1 MRRYVIIG
9 TGAAGISASEA
20 IRCYDQNGEIL
31 LIGDERHGFYSRPGV
46 AYFLNGE
53 LSEQQLF
60 PFTQQDFRRLNV
72 RMLNARVTRIHPQQ
86 HQIELENRARLPYDR
101 LLIATGASAV
111 RSTVPGNH
119 LQGVVKMDT
128 LDDVHHIIKLTQR
141 ARTAVVVG
149 GGITALELV
158 EGLRA
163 RGVKTHYFLRG
174 DRYWGNVL
182 DEAESQIIE
191 RRLKDD
197 GCQIH
202 TNTEL
207 AEILGKNG
215 HVLGVRTADG
225 RQIACEIVGVAIG
238 VLPRLDLAK
247 TADIHIDRG
256 IMVNEYLETSTSDIY
271 AAGDVAQVYDPFTKK
286 SVLDSLW
293 GSARDQGTAAGMNM
307 AGQCMIYTKL
317 IPFNV
322 TRLAN
327 LTTTIIGAVGK
338 GADRDLAGIARGDS
352 EVWRLLPDS
361 IAAQTSFEVNRL
373 RILVGENS
381 LIGAL
386 VMGDQTLSQP
396 LQNLIA
402 RRVDITLIREKL
414 LQPEAPLGEL
424 IADFW
429 IQWKGNYADR
439 PSRPPQQS

>member
-20 IRCYDQNGEIL
+20 IRCHDQSGEIL
-31 LIGDERHGFYSRPGV
+31 LIGDERQGFYSRPGV

-53 LSEQQLF
+53 ISEQQLY
-60 PFTQQDFRRLNV
+60 PFTPQDFRRLNV
-72 RMLNARVTRIHPQQ
+72 RMLNAKVTRLHPEL
-86 HQIELENRARLPYDR
+86 HQVELENRTRIPYDR
-101 LLIATGASAV
+101 LLIATGAAAV
-111 RSTVPGNH
+111 RSNVPGND

-128 LDDVHHIIKLTQR
+128 LDDVHHIIKLTR
-141 ARTAVVVG
+141 KARSAVVVG

-163 RGVKTHYFLRG
+163 RGLKTHYFLRG

-182 DEAESQIIE
+182 DETESQIIE
-191 RRLKDD
+191 RRLMDD

-202 TNTEL
+202 YNTEL

-215 HVLGVRTADG
+215 RVVGVRTADG
-225 RQIACEIVGVAIG
+225 RQIACEIVGIAIG
-238 VLPRLDLAK
+238 VLPRLDLAR
-247 TADIHIDRG
+247 TADLHIDRG
-256 IMVNEYLETSTSDIY
+256 IMVNEYLETNAPDIF

-293 GSARDQGTAAGMNM
+293 GPARDQGTAAGMNM
-307 AGQCMIYTKL
+307 AGQCMIYSKL

-327 LTTTIIGAVGK
+327 LTTTIIGTVGK

-361 IAAQTSFEVNRL
+361 IAAQNNFEVNRL

-402 RRVDITLIREKL
+402 RRVDITPIRDRM
-414 LQPEAPLGEL
+414 LQPRAPLADL
-424 IADFW
+424 IAEFW
-429 IQWKGNYADR
+429 AHWRLAYA
-439 PSRPPQQS
+439 PQQP

>member
-9 TGAAGISASEA
+9 TGPAGISASEA
-20 IRCYDQNGEIL
+20 IRCHDQSGEIL
-31 LIGDERHGFYSRPGV
+31 LIGDERYGFYSRPGV

-53 LSEQQLF
+53 ISEQQLF
-60 PFTQQDFRRLNV
+60 PFSQQDFRRLNV
-72 RMLNARVTRIHPQQ
+72 RMLHAKVTRLHPEQ
-86 HQIELENRARLPYDR
+86 HQVELENRTRLPYDR
-101 LLIATGASAV
+101 LLIATGASAI
-111 RSTVPGNH
+111 RSSVPGND

-128 LDDVHHIIKLTQR
+128 LDDVHHIIKLTR
-141 ARTAVVVG
+141 KARSAVVVG

-182 DEAESQIIE
+182 DETESQIIE
-191 RRLKDD
+191 RRLQDD

-215 HVLGVRTADG
+215 RVAGVRTADG

-247 TADIHIDRG
+247 TAGLNLDRG
-256 IMVNEYLETSTSDIY
+256 IMVNEYLETSAPDIF

-293 GSARDQGTAAGMNM
+293 GPARDQGTAAGMNM
-307 AGQCMIYTKL
+307 ASQSMIYSRLT
-317 IPFNV
+317 PFNV
-322 TRLAN
+322 TRLAS

-361 IAAQTSFEVNRL
+361 IAAQNRFVVNRL

-402 RRVDITLIREKL
+402 RRVDITPIRDRM
-414 LQPEAPLGEL
+414 LQPRAPLADL
-424 IADFW
+424 IAEFW
-429 IQWKGNYADR
+429 TRWRMDYA
-439 PSRPPQQS
+439 PQQP